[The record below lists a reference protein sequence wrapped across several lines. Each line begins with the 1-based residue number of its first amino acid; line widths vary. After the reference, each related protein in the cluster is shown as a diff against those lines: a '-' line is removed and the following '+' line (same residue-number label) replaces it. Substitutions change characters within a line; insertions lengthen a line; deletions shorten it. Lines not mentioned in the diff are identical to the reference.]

1 MIYFI
6 ADTHFNHAKKWGWF
20 GDMEIKIKL
29 GVNTTYMSKIQKIFV
44 KILHK

>member
-1 MIYFI
+1 MWY
-6 ADTHFNHAKKWGWF
+6 AKKNKYANDIKF
-20 GDMEIKIKL
+20 EEIIKEIKIKL